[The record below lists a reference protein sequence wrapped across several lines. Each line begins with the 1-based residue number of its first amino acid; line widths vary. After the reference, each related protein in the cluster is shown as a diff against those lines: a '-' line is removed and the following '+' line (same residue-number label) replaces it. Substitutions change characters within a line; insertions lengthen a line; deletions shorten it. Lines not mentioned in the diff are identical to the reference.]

1 MNQEKPTH
9 AQPRIKPRVLILC
22 DFDGTVSIRDTV
34 NRLVRDH
41 VYSAEWRHHV
51 KRYVR
56 GEIGSLGV
64 YEAVAPLMRMTERD
78 LEDFVQR
85 FALLDPHFPAFLD
98 WARSRGIDVK
108 IVSDGFDGTIK
119 TLFRNHGI
127 EGLDVFANALILE
140 PDGQVRMASPHA
152 DPECG
157 TCGTCKLGVLK
168 QFRPQYDKIILI
180 GDGESDRHAASA
192 ADLVLG
198 LRDLFVYCAREN
210 LPAIRADGFGDV
222 PLLLTRRIEAVSFD
236 MDGTLVDSIDTI
248 VDAFNHMFVQM
259 GYPTMSKEEVVRK
272 TSISLVDFVHSYLK
286 PHEADEAI
294 RVFREYYDAIYVEK
308 TGLLPGALE
317 TLERLNGNIITGVVT
332 NKRGPYARR
341 LAEHLGFA
349 HHMTRIIGAQDGF
362 KAKPSGEMFEEFVR
376 SAGTTKETTIYVGD
390 APLDVQAA
398 ANAGMDCYAIANSI
412 FSAEELAMSGA
423 RRVLS
428 NISELPNA
436 LGPEL

>member
-1 MNQEKPTH
+1 MNRENSTQAE
-9 AQPRIKPRVLILC
+9 PRAEPKALILC

-51 KRYVR
+51 KRYLR
-56 GEIGSLGV
+56 GEIGSRGV

-78 LEDFVQR
+78 LEEFVRR

-98 WARSRGIDVK
+98 WARSKGIDVK
-108 IVSDGFDGTIK
+108 IVSDGFDGTIR
-119 TLFRNHGI
+119 TLFRDHGI
-127 EGLDVFANALILE
+127 DGLDVFANALILE
-140 PDGQVRMASPHA
+140 PNGQVHMASPHA

-157 TCGTCKLGVLK
+157 VCGTCKLGVLK

-180 GDGESDRHAASA
+180 GDGESDRHVASH
-192 ADLVLG
+192 ADLVIG
-198 LRDLFVYCAREN
+198 LKDLFVYCARES
-210 LPAIRADGFGDV
+210 LPSIRADGFRDV
-222 PLLLTRRIEAVSFD
+222 PLLLTRRIEAVTFD

-248 VDAFNHMFVQM
+248 VDAFNHMFVRM

-286 PHEADEAI
+286 PHETEEAI
-294 RVFREYYDAIYVEK
+294 GIFREYYDAIYMEK
-308 TGLLPGALE
+308 TGLLPGVLE
-317 TLERLNGNIITGVVT
+317 TLENLDGAVIAGVVT

-341 LAEHLGFA
+341 LAQHLGFSR
-349 HHMTRIIGAQDGF
+349 HMTRIIGAQDGF
-362 KAKPSGEMFEEFVR
+362 KAKPSGEMFEEFVK
-376 SAGTTKETTIYVGD
+376 SAGTNKETTIYVGD

-398 ANAGMDCYAIANSI
+398 ANAGIDCYAIANSI
-412 FSAEELAMSGA
+412 FSAEELAISGA

-428 NISELPNA
+428 HISELPNA